1 MVQGY
6 QLKAISTTKLL
17 KWAELPNSTFY
28 YKHREGKPG
37 RKPSTHT
44 YKVDGGFFENRVVVQ
59 QIEQVLQQEF
69 CCYGYHMMR
78 EELQQCSWVINHK
91 KVYRLMKE
99 NHLLCNHRI
108 EVHGAPRP
116 FVKFRKVTASRPLEY
131 LCMDIKH
138 VHLYAEGRN
147 ALLLTIMDI
156 YSRKVL
162 LHLLRYSIKKGDVLI
177 LLSLLLLQY
186 RPTGMTL
193 RSDNGSPFVAAVV
206 RQYLKSKGV
215 YQEFTHVATPED
227 NSYIEALHSNLQREV
242 MDRFELETLS
252 EAQNTIN
259 RYYEWY
265 NEKRRHWALK
275 KGTPQQKWNL
285 YFNPSPEKT
294 KNIHYTPENENDL
307 LNQKQ
312 KTLQEIGV

>member
-1 MVQGY
+1 VVQGY
-6 QLKAISTTKLL
+6 RSKGLCTSRLL
-17 KWAELPNSTFY
+17 KWADLPGSTFY
-28 YKHREGKPG
+28 YKHGQGKPG

-44 YKVDGGFFENRVVVQ
+44 FTLDGSCFDNQVVVG

-78 EELQQCSWVINHK
+78 EELQENCWIINHK

-108 EVHGAPRP
+108 QVHGAPRP
-116 FVKFRKVTASRPLEY
+116 FVKFRKVMASRPLEY

-162 LHLLRYSIKKGDVLI
+162 LHMLRYSIKKGDVLI
-177 LLSLLLLQY
+177 LLSLLLLEY
-186 RPTGMTL
+186 RPVGMTL
-193 RSDNGSPFVAAVV
+193 RSDNGSQFVAAVV

-242 MDRFELETLS
+242 MNRFELETLAD
-252 EAQNTIN
+252 AQSTIN
-259 RYYEWY
+259 RYYQWY

-275 KGTPQQKWNL
+275 KGTPQQKWDL
-285 YFNPSPEKT
+285 YFNPLPEKT
-294 KNIHYTPENENDL
+294 KNLPYALQNENDL